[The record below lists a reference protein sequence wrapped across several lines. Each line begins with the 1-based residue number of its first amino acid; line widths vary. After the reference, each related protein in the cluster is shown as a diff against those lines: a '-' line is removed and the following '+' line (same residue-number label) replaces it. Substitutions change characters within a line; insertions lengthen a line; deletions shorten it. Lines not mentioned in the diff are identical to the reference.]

1 MLNRA
6 LENAYN
12 NVRSRDDLIALGI
25 PRVRRIAFRLARRL
39 PPNVDVGD
47 LIGAGTEGLLKA
59 VAAYDP
65 KVQPRFEAYADTR
78 IRGAMLDELRAHDQM
93 TRHGRKRMGEV
104 TRAIRKLRQDLGRE
118 PEEEEIAAALGMEL
132 EAYQKLAETLA
143 RGPALGR
150 LGEVDPEEIDSGHS
164 DALNIFEKKQLKI
177 RLAEAIGE
185 LPERTQMVLA
195 LYYQEECT
203 QAEIGEILSVTESR
217 VCQLLGEAAARLRAR
232 LEREDRRPL
241 SPTKARRA

>member
-1 MLNRA
+1 MLNQA
-6 LENAYN
+6 LENAYS
-12 NVRSRDDLIALGI
+12 NVRSRDELIELGI

-65 KVQPRFEAYADTR
+65 KVQPRFESYADTR
-78 IRGAMLDELRAHDQM
+78 IRGSMLDELRAHDQM

-104 TRAIRKLRQDLGRE
+104 TRVIRKLRQKLGRE
-118 PEEEEIAAALGMEL
+118 PEEEEVAQGLGMEL
-132 EAYQKLAETLA
+132 EAYQKLSETLS

-150 LGEVDPEEIDSGHS
+150 LGEVDPEEVDSGKS
-164 DALNIFEKKQLKI
+164 DPLNIFEKKQLKG
-177 RLAEAIGE
+177 RLADAIGE

-195 LYYQEECT
+195 LYYQEDCT
-203 QAEIGEILSVTESR
+203 QAEIGEILGVTESR
-217 VCQLLGEAAARLRAR
+217 VCQILGEAAARLRAR
-232 LEREDRRPL
+232 LEREDRRPARQ
-241 SPTKARRA
+241 TKTRQA